1 MYKLEKNNHNEIIGY
16 GGSKSLEEARNIA
29 IKDIVS
35 QMSVTIKGTIVTT
48 KLISNGKYKAE
59 HKGETIVQTGAT
71 LSGAKI
77 IKSQNYNGKFYVAV
91 SYDKSLL
98 EVKIKR
104 KLNQKISNQKQ
115 NNYIKNTVLVQRLNK
130 YLNKKLDFELIRKD
144 NLWQIKYDNIFEA
157 ITEKDLYKLF
167 VTTKNKNI
175 SISTNKTIFEDNDE
189 IFFNIKLKNKG
200 FISILYVDAQGK
212 VALLMSNEYKS
223 KSFRFPSIQSEDIF
237 TLTNLNNDT
246 TYELIVA
253 IYSKEKIDLSL
264 FEEVNEEILDENNFN
279 FDKLIKKLNNL
290 EFTTHKIKI
299 KG

>member
-130 YLNKKLDFELIRKD
+130 YLNKKLDFEL
-144 NLWQIKYDNIFEA
+144 
-157 ITEKDLYKLF
+157 TEKDLYKLF

-200 FISILYVDAQGK
+200 FVSILYVDAQGK

-223 KSFRFPSIQSEDIF
+223 KSFRFPSINSEDIF